1 MEIRFDGQ
9 LVLVTGAAQGNG
21 RALAEAFAAAGADV
35 VAVDVRKAE
44 VERVAEALREGAV
57 RARADEVAGGGVH
70 VGPAGEGSAGARAR
84 RPRAFA
90 FALDIRD
97 RAACRAVAAEVERV
111 AGPVRHLVNN
121 AGIDGRAELGSEEAD
136 AVWDAVI
143 DVNLNGLYN
152 MTSAFVD
159 QVIGMRGTI
168 VNVGSTMSFVGA
180 PRMAAY
186 TATKAAI
193 HNFTQTLAID
203 LAPKGVRVNTLA
215 PGLIE
220 TPLTAGLFTQPE
232 RLAGYLNRTCLG
244 RAGKPEEITGA
255 ALFLCSEHASYMTGS
270 TVRVDGGWLA
280 R

>member
-35 VAVDVRKAE
+35 VAVDVKKAE
-44 VERVAEALREGAV
+44 LERVAEALR
-57 RARADEVAGGGVH
+57 AGG
-70 VGPAGEGSAGARAR
+70 R
-84 RPRAFA
+84 RAFA

-97 RAACRAVAAEVERV
+97 RAACRALAAEVESL

-121 AGIDGRAELGSEEAD
+121 AGIDGRAELGSADAD

-152 MTSAFVD
+152 MTSAFVG
-159 QVIGMRGTI
+159 QVIATRGTI
-168 VNVGSTMSFVGA
+168 VNVGSTMSFIGA

-203 LAPKGVRVNTLA
+203 LAAQGVRVNTLA

-220 TPLTAGLFTQPE
+220 TPLTAGLFGQPE